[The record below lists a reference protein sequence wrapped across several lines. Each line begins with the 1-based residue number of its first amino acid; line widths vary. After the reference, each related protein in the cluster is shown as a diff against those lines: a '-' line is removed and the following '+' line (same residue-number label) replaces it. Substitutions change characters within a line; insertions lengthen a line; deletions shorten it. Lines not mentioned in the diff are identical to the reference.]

1 MGRGTQPGIRGAE
14 RSAQALPMRIEFVLT
29 GDELL
34 SGQVTDTNSPWAEAR
49 LFETVGATVQEVV
62 IVGDERADIIEAL
75 RSASTRADVV
85 LVSGGLGP
93 TSDDLTAAC
102 AADAQDVPLVE
113 DPRVIE
119 HLRARFARGNFVLSA
134 NNLRQALVPEG
145 AEVILNPVGS
155 APMFI
160 QQLGRAWLFYVP
172 GVPREYRTLVEDVFL
187 PRVRALIEGRGQR
200 VHRAFRL
207 LKVMGLAESLLDA
220 RVEPVRARHP
230 RVQFGFRTKSPENQ
244 LKLLAEGDTQA
255 AADAAL
261 AAAEAEVR
269 PLLEP
274 QLFGQDGEGFAE
286 VVLGR
291 LRAAGHTVAV
301 AESCTGGMLSALLT
315 NSGRGERGGR
325 RRRRHLHRGREDGPG
340 GRRSGAAGPSRS
352 RLPGGRRGDGRGD
365 PGPLGHD
372 VGALGHRLG
381 RTGRRDGDGFR
392 GDALPGTG
400 GARGHPG
407 GAAADGGGPC
417 ARARGG
423 RIAGGGAPAPRP
435 LKGCAPGFS
444 TAPGQAM
451 VRPDPSTGVPP
462 P

>member
-1 MGRGTQPGIRGAE
+1 
-14 RSAQALPMRIEFVLT
+14 MRIEFVLT

-49 LFETVGATVQEVV
+49 LFETLGATVQEVV
-62 IVGDERADIIEAL
+62 IVGDAREDIIEVL
-75 RSASTRADVV
+75 RTASARADVV

-102 AADAQDVPLVE
+102 AADAQNVPLVE
-113 DPRVIE
+113 DPRVLE

-160 QQLGRAWLFYVP
+160 QRLGRAWLYYVP
-172 GVPREYRTLVEDVFL
+172 GVPREYRALVEAIFL
-187 PRVRALIEGRGQR
+187 PRVRALVEAEGQR
-200 VHRAFRL
+200 VHRAFRV

-220 RVEPVRARHP
+220 RVAPVRARHP
-230 RVQFGFRTKSPENQ
+230 RVQFGFRTQSPENQ
-244 LKLLAEGDTQA
+244 LKLLAEGDTQE

-274 QLFGQDGEGFAE
+274 QLFGQDGEEFAE

-315 NSGRGERGGR
+315 DPAGASEVVVAGAVTYTEAAKTALADVAPELLA
-325 RRRRHLHRGREDGPG
+325 RHGAVSREVAAAMAEGIRARWGTTWGLSVTGWAGPG
-340 GRRSGAAGPSRS
+340 GGTEADPVGTVYLGLAG
-352 RLPGGRRGDGRGD
+352 
-365 PGPLGHD
+365 
-372 VGALGHRLG
+372 
-381 RTGRRDGDGFR
+381 
-392 GDALPGTG
+392 
-400 GARGHPG
+400 
-407 GAAADGGGPC
+407 ADGTRVERQQVVGD
-417 ARARGG
+417 RAR
-423 RIAGGGAPAPRP
+423 
-435 LKGCAPGFS
+435 
-444 TAPGQAM
+444 
-451 VRPDPSTGVPP
+451 VRAVAASLAAELLRRAL
-462 P
+462 